1 MVSHKCEHSKK
12 IKVAQSGFSHRLAGD
27 TVSSYRKLPPRA
39 VEGPAAI
46 VGHCW
51 RVSQDLSGETSYKLT
66 PDPLR

>member
-39 VEGPAAI
+39 VGQAGDCRSLLARFSGPI
-46 VGHCW
+46 W
-51 RVSQDLSGETSYKLT
+51 
-66 PDPLR
+66 